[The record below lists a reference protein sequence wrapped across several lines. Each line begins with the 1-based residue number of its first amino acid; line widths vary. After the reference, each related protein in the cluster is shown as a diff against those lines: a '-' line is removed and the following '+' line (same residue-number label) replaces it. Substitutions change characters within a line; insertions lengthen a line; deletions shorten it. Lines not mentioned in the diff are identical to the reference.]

1 METYYMGWWSSQ
13 CLVLLAKIRPIRY
26 GNRMTI
32 KMETLSGLA
41 KIRPIRYGN
50 IVNYIYA
57 PAPTKIK

>member
-1 METYYMGWWSSQ
+1 MSTI
-13 CLVLLAKIRPIRY
+13 CRKAKIRPIRY
-26 GNRMTI
+26 GNFER
-32 KMETLSGLA
+32 KFLVDRFEDA